1 VAQLRASNEKL
12 AAMAAEIEGLEK
24 AISTIQRK
32 ENGEISKVALD
43 Q

>member
-12 AAMAAEIEGLEK
+12 AAMAAEIGLEK

-32 ENGEISKVALD
+32 ENGEISMVALD